1 MNSECLNTLRFDNTR
16 VGKISPECEDSL
28 QWLWVHEQYQGWSS
42 TNSSDLLLIEGKPG
56 SGKSTLTKYFKRN
69 LLEREPLARQ
79 AAVAGFFYSNREG
92 DQQTSHSNMLRSILF
107 DVLDQNETFFF
118 HFQSYYRQALQSDAR
133 FRWSYDSL
141 KDILRDFGNHPAEE
155 RLYLIVD
162 AMDESNEEDRRDTI
176 RLLRRLCSATT
187 PCIKVFLASRPT
199 AGLNQIHRIIR
210 LQDENRP
217 DISKFTQSFLDLDL
231 ELPPEILHHATEY
244 IVQHAQGV
252 FVWVH
257 LVREELLKY
266 AERGVTKKEIFAFL
280 ESLPTELE
288 GLYRR
293 ILGELEGREERDIK
307 VGVRMFRLVLF
318 AHRPLGLEELRQAL
332 AITDD
337 LGEFSPS
344 DESFEDELILGFKQS
359 IIHCGGNF
367 LEIKGTP
374 PEEPY
379 WNCLANI

>member
-1 MNSECLNTLRFDNTR
+1 MNLECLNTLRFDNTR
-16 VGKISPECEDSL
+16 LGKISSECEDSL
-28 QWLWVHEQYQGWSS
+28 QWLWEHEQYQGWSS

-79 AAVAGFFYSNREG
+79 AAVAGFFYSDREG

-107 DVLDQNETFFF
+107 DILDQNETFFF
-118 HFQSYYRQALQSDAR
+118 HFQPYYRRALQSNAR
-133 FRWSYDSL
+133 FRWPYDSL
-141 KDILRDFGNHPAEE
+141 KNILRDFGNHPADA
-155 RLYLIVD
+155 RLYIIVD
-162 AMDESNEEDRRDTI
+162 AMDESSEEDRRDTI
-176 RLLRRLCSATT
+176 QLLRHLCSAT
-187 PCIKVFLASRPT
+187 PCIKVFLASRPA
-199 AGLNQIHRIIR
+199 AGLNPTAGRNRIHRIIK

-217 DISKFTQSFLDLDL
+217 DILKFAQSFLDLDF

-244 IVQHAQGV
+244 IVEHAQGV
-252 FVWVH
+252 FLWVH

-288 GLYRR
+288 GFYKR
-293 ILGELEGREERDIK
+293 ILGELEGRAERDIK

-318 AHRPLGLEELRQAL
+318 AYRPLRLEELRQAL

-337 LGEFSPS
+337 LSIEFSPS
-344 DESFEDELILGFKQS
+344 DESFEDELILGFKQRV
-359 IIHCGGNF
+359 IHCGGNF
-367 LEIKGTP
+367 
-374 PEEPY
+374 
-379 WNCLANI
+379 